1 MKVLLVILI
10 LMPSLAF
17 ADRCPD
23 LTGKYMVQSEDGQ
36 VHYSINQDECLQITI
51 ERTTNHSGKNVKEK
65 HTFALDGVLHP
76 GGWDDAGD
84 NGKSSAKFVSGKLE
98 LTFVS
103 PSGEVISKEIWELLH
118 DKNIEIKEMNG
129 KTALAKKQRR

>member
-51 ERTTNHSGKNVKEK
+51 ERTTNQSGKNVKEK

-76 GGWDDAGD
+76 GSW
-84 NGKSSAKFVSGKLE
+84 NGAADGAKSSAKFMSGKLE

-103 PSGEVISKEIWELLH
+103 ASGEVISKETWQLLP
-118 DKNIEIKEMNG
+118 DKNIEIKDVNG
-129 KTALAKKQRR
+129 AKKLAKKQRR